1 MAFKM
6 LLIYIRV
13 AVIHSIPNSN
23 GKERECDKQ
32 FLSQQV
38 SAAVIMWEQPCI
50 DNIIKQACVLIKFIY
65 RCWYPGPEKETLTT
79 N

>member
-6 LLIYIRV
+6 LLIYIWV

-32 FLSQQV
+32 FLSQQA
-38 SAAVIMWEQPCI
+38 SAVVII
-50 DNIIKQACVLIKFIY
+50 
-65 RCWYPGPEKETLTT
+65 
-79 N
+79 